1 MTDLSDT
8 TRPDER
14 VRLAVSAGEGVP
26 ASVVDYATTKLR
38 HLASHERAPILFGE
52 VRLTLEPNP
61 ARERP
66 ATAEA
71 VLVVNGDPVRA
82 HVAAHDLP
90 EAVDLLEDRMARR
103 LERHRRRGTDRA
115 RRLHGHED
123 HEWRHGDAP
132 GHRPEYFDR
141 PPDDRRLVR
150 RKSFTM
156 GEMTCDEAA
165 DTLDLLGHDFL
176 LFANLT
182 TGADAVV
189 FYGDDDGLE
198 LIDASGRS
206 DAIAADTV
214 APVRLSH
221 HGTPRCSTQE
231 AVVQL
236 DVDVLPF
243 VFHVD
248 PNSGRGS
255 VVYRRYD
262 GHYGVI
268 TPA

>member
-1 MTDLSDT
+1 MTDISDT
-8 TRPDER
+8 TRPEEQI
-14 VRLAVSAGEGVP
+14 RLAVSAGEGVP
-26 ASVVDYATTKLR
+26 DSVVEYATAKLR

-115 RRLHGHED
+115 RRMHGPAD

-132 GHRPEYFDR
+132 AHRPEYFAR
-141 PPDDRRLVR
+141 PVDERRLVR
-150 RKSFTM
+150 RKTFTV

-176 LFANLT
+176 LFANLA

-189 FYGDDDGLE
+189 FYGDDRGLE
-198 LIDASGRS
+198 LIDSSGRD
-206 DAIAADTV
+206 DAVGADTV
-214 APVRLSH
+214 VPVRLSG
-221 HGTPRCSTQE
+221 HGTPQCTVEE
-231 AVVQL
+231 AVAQL

-243 VFHVD
+243 VFHLD
-248 PNSGRGS
+248 PRTGRGS

-268 TPA
+268 TPG

>member
-1 MTDLSDT
+1 MTDLSDP
-8 TRPDER
+8 TRPEER
-14 VRLAVSAGEGVP
+14 LRLAVSAGDGVP
-26 ASVVDYATTKLR
+26 ASVVDYATAKLR
-38 HLASHERAPILFGE
+38 HLASHERDPIHFGE
-52 VRLTLEPNP
+52 VRLSLEPNP

-90 EAVDLLEDRMARR
+90 EAVDLLEDRMSRR

-115 RRLHGHED
+115 RRLHGHGD

-132 GHRPEYFDR
+132 AHRPEYFDR
-141 PPDDRRLVR
+141 PADERRIVR
-150 RKSFTM
+150 RKSFTV

-189 FYGDDDGLE
+189 FYGDDHGLE
-198 LIDASGRS
+198 LIDASGRT

-221 HGTPRCSTQE
+221 HGTPRGTVEE
-231 AVVQL
+231 AVAQL

-243 VFHVD
+243 VFHLD
-248 PNSGRGS
+248 PKTERGS
-255 VVYRRYD
+255 VVYLRYD

>member
-1 MTDLSDT
+1 MTDRSDT
-8 TRPDER
+8 TSPDEQ

-26 ASVVDYATTKLR
+26 ASAIDYATGKLT

-71 VLVVNGDPVRA
+71 VFVVNGDPVRA

-115 RRLHGHED
+115 RRMHGQAE
-123 HEWRHGDAP
+123 HEWRHGDPPA
-132 GHRPEYFDR
+132 HRPEYFDR
-141 PPDDRRLVR
+141 PVDERRLVR
-150 RKSFTM
+150 RKTFTM

-165 DTLDLLGHDFL
+165 DALDLLGHDFL
-176 LFANLT
+176 LFANLA

-189 FYGDDDGLE
+189 FYGDDHGLE
-198 LIDASGRS
+198 LIDASGRD
-206 DAIAADTV
+206 DAVGADTV
-214 APVRLSH
+214 VPVRLSG
-221 HGTPRCSTQE
+221 HGTPRCTVEE
-231 AVVQL
+231 AAAQL

-248 PNSGRGS
+248 PGTGRGS